1 MGRKTKQNKIT
12 SPELIAQINPKNKRL
27 MKDFLDY
34 LRSVGKAETT
44 IKAYTSD
51 LNIFFVWA
59 LQNADNK
66 YFPEITKRDIVSY
79 QNYLMQDNENSP
91 ARVRRL
97 KATLSSLSNY
107 IEAILDDEL
116 PNFKPIVRKIE
127 NPVNE
132 AVREKTVLTDEQA
145 DTLLNYLV
153 EHKKF
158 DKACC
163 FALARYSGRRKSEL
177 VRFKVSYFADENIIH
192 GSLYRTPEKVRTKG
206 KGKNGKMLT
215 CYVLSKPF
223 KPYFD
228 LWMEERERLGIKSEW
243 LFPDGDDPTQP
254 LPISTLNSWAE
265 TFSNILGVPMY
276 WHAMRH
282 FFTTYLAKANL
293 PDSAIKTI
301 IGWESLEMVEIDME
315 LLRKLSSRKL
325 WAAVAGVVTGLAMV
339 FGLDEGIITSVSGA
353 VVALT
358 SVVTYIVTEGRID
371 KEAVGNAAEKVQDA
385 IDEVTGNDA

>member
-12 SPELIAQINPKNKRL
+12 SPELIAQINPKNIRL

-51 LNIFFVWA
+51 LYIFFVWA

-66 YFPEITKRDIVSY
+66 YFPEVSKRDIVAY

-97 KATLSSLSNY
+97 KSTLSSLSNY
-107 IEAILDDEL
+107 IEAIMDDEL
-116 PNFKPIVRKIE
+116 PDFRPIVRKIE

-145 DTLLNYLV
+145 DDLLSNLV

-177 VRFKVSYFADENIIH
+177 TRFKVDYFNDENIIF

-206 KGKNGKMLT
+206 HGKNGKMLT

-223 KPYFD
+223 KPYLD
-228 LWMEERERLGIKSEW
+228 LWLEERKRQGIESEW
-243 LFPDGDDPTQP
+243 LFPDKDDPTQP
-254 LPISTLNSWAE
+254 LPVSTLNSWAE
-265 TFSNILGVPMY
+265 TFSDILGVSFY

-282 FFTTYLAKANL
+282 FFTTALSKANL
-293 PDSAIKTI
+293 PDSVIKKV
-301 IGWESLEMVEIDME
+301 IGWESLEMVEIYKDIDAE
-315 LLRKLSSRKL
+315 EE
-325 WAAVAGVVTGLAMV
+325 
-339 FGLDEGIITSVSGA
+339 FGKFFKDGE
-353 VVALT
+353 
-358 SVVTYIVTEGRID
+358 IVG
-371 KEAVGNAAEKVQDA
+371 AEKASLSDL
-385 IDEVTGNDA
+385 